1 MSSNVGDRTEGAL
14 LGALVREG
22 CTVLV
27 PFGQHHPYDLVVD
40 RGDGGFVRI
49 QCKTG
54 WERNGGIEFNSSSTD
69 HGRGHQHYR
78 GRADLFGIF
87 VPSLDELFLMP
98 VELAASRR
106 TYLRLT
112 ATANN
117 QALRVRY
124 AEDFRFERYVGRLR
138 PVASLRAV

>member
-1 MSSNVGDRTEGAL
+1 MLANVGDMTEGAVF
-14 LGALVREG
+14 GALVKVG

-27 PFGQHHPYDLVVD
+27 PFGQSQPYDLVVD
-40 RGDGGFVRI
+40 RGGAGFVRI

-54 WERNGGIEFNSSSTD
+54 WERNGCVEFNSSSTD

-78 GRADLFGIF
+78 GRADLFCVY
-87 VPSLDELFLMP
+87 VPSLDELFVIP

-106 TYLRLT
+106 TYLRLR

-117 QALRVRY
+117 QARRVRL
-124 AEDFRFERYVGRLR
+124 AEDFRLEHHLDRLR
-138 PVASLRAV
+138 PSPLLRAV